1 MLDPFS
7 LGLVHGYSTPTL
19 MKMVMEGSLPASQ
32 LISHRLP
39 MSQVEHAYDLFE
51 NAASHNTL
59 KVILEND
66 L

>member
-1 MLDPFS
+1 MQ
-7 LGLVHGYSTPTL
+7 
-19 MKMVMEGSLPASQ
+19 MVMDGSLPAAD

-51 NAASHNTL
+51 NAAKHNTL